1 MKNKIKPFILRL
13 IKENIF
19 YIIGNLFIFILII
32 ISIKIGFTEKSKYDK
47 KIVTL
52 KVELNQLQ
60 NKVNIL
66 NSSIPTSNKLDEDI
80 SFLNALI
87 PNIEDYFS
95 IIYALEKLSLN
106 SNFIINSY
114 TVSIGKSTSQKLK
127 LSVTGMGD
135 SESFINFLKNY
146 NFAGGRL
153 ITSDKIQLDPNFVGS
168 IKIDLTFY
176 TKKVTANQNLESN
189 PDEKVFNEL
198 ETLKNKVNFA
208 FDVDTASS
216 APDFNYPRKSNPF

>member
-80 SFLNALI
+80 SF
-87 PNIEDYFS
+87 
-95 IIYALEKLSLN
+95 N
-106 SNFIINSY
+106 SKY
-114 TVSIGKSTSQKLK
+114 
-127 LSVTGMGD
+127 
-135 SESFINFLKNY
+135 
-146 NFAGGRL
+146 
-153 ITSDKIQLDPNFVGS
+153 
-168 IKIDLTFY
+168 
-176 TKKVTANQNLESN
+176 
-189 PDEKVFNEL
+189 
-198 ETLKNKVNFA
+198 
-208 FDVDTASS
+208 
-216 APDFNYPRKSNPF
+216 

>member
-1 MKNKIKPFILRL
+1 MKIL
-13 IKENIF
+13 
-19 YIIGNLFIFILII
+19 
-32 ISIKIGFTEKSKYDK
+32 
-47 KIVTL
+47 
-52 KVELNQLQ
+52 
-60 NKVNIL
+60 
-66 NSSIPTSNKLDEDI
+66 
-80 SFLNALI
+80 ALI

>member
-1 MKNKIKPFILRL
+1 MLRL

-32 ISIKIGFTEKSKYDK
+32 ISIKIGFTEKSNYDK
-47 KIVTL
+47 KIATL
-52 KVELNQLQ
+52 KIELNQLQ

-66 NSSIPTSNKLDEDI
+66 NSSIPTSGKLDEDI

-95 IIYALEKLSLN
+95 IIYALEKLSVK
-106 SNFIINSY
+106 SSFIITSY
-114 TVSIGKSTSQKLK
+114 TVNIGKSTAQKLK
-127 LSVTGMGD
+127 LSVTGTGD

-153 ITSDKIQLDPNFVGS
+153 ITSDKIQLDPNFSGS
-168 IKIDLTFY
+168 IKIDLSFY
-176 TKKVTANQNLESN
+176 TKKTEAKQNLESN
-189 PDEKVFNEL
+189 PDEKIFREL
-198 ETLKNKVNFA
+198 ETLKTKVNFA

-216 APDFNYPRKSNPF
+216 TAGFDYPKKANPFLKN